1 MRLRALQVKDRTLF
15 ENFSAKAIEAL
26 NLAREEAR
34 RLEFVQVDTDHLLLG
49 LLAEGN
55 GVAARALR
63 LMGIDLRKARFAAE
77 QLFGRGY
84 THSSSLFFAP
94 ECQTVFTH
102 ALEIASQVEPVL
114 VDTQDLLLA
123 LLQQPRA
130 RSGELL
136 RHLGCDL
143 DDVQRHLMQVRA
155 QDLESPTPPPDPERA
170 VRPKHFSPRLLSDEG
185 REVYELAYQMAQSF
199 GHTLVGTEQLL
210 IALLAV
216 ERGLASQVLRA
227 NGLTRHDAEAIAHRV
242 IGRGSGTVQAK
253 HVLSHRAEQALN
265 AAWREAQARHH
276 DRVGTGHML
285 LGLLGLDA
293 GGALTIMD
301 LLKVNLS
308 GIQLDVEQAFEEQPR
323 ELEPHWGAAL
333 TEQ

>member
-1 MRLRALQVKDRTLF
+1 MF
-15 ENFSAKAIEAL
+15 ENFSPKAIEAL

-49 LLAEGN
+49 LLAQGN

-63 LMGIDLRKARFAAE
+63 LMGVDLRKARFAAE

-84 THSSSLFFAP
+84 THSSSLFFSP
-94 ECQTVFTH
+94 ECQSVFTQ
-102 ALEIASQVEPVL
+102 AVEIASQVEPVL

-123 LLQQPRA
+123 LLQHPRS

-136 RHLGCDL
+136 RQLGCDL

-170 VRPKHFSPRLLSDEG
+170 IRPKHFSPRLLNDEG
-185 REVYELAYQMAQSF
+185 RQVFELAYQMAQSF

-210 IALLAV
+210 IALLAADG
-216 ERGLASQVLRA
+216 GLASEVLRA
-227 NGLTRHDAEAIAHRV
+227 NGLTRHEAEAVAHRV

-253 HVLSHRAEQALN
+253 HVLSRRAEQALN

-301 LLKVNLS
+301 LLKINLS
-308 GIQLDVEQAFEEQPR
+308 GIQLDVEQAFEAQPR
-323 ELEPHWGAAL
+323 EVEPHWDDAAAL
-333 TEQ
+333 SEQ

>member
-1 MRLRALQVKDRTLF
+1 MF
-15 ENFSAKAIEAL
+15 ESFSAKAIEAL

-49 LLAEGN
+49 LLAEGS
-55 GVAARALR
+55 GVAARALGR
-63 LMGIDLRKARFAAE
+63 MAIDLRKARFAAE

-84 THSSSLFFAP
+84 THSSSLYFSP
-94 ECQTVFTH
+94 ECQSVFTE
-102 ALEIASQVEPVL
+102 ALRIASRVEPVL

-123 LLQQPRA
+123 LLQHPRA

-136 RHLGCDL
+136 RQLGCEL
-143 DDVQRHLMQVRA
+143 EDVQGHLMRVRA
-155 QDLESPTPPPDPERA
+155 QDLEAPTPPPDSERA
-170 VRPKHFSPRLLSDEG
+170 VRPRHFSPRLLTDEG
-185 REVYELAYQMAQSF
+185 REVYELAHRMAQSF

-216 ERGLASQVLRA
+216 DRGLAAQVLGS
-227 NGLTRHDAEAIAHRV
+227 NGLERSEAEAVAHRV
-242 IGRGSGTVQAK
+242 IGRGSGAIRAKQA
-253 HVLSHRAEQALN
+253 LSHRAEQALD
-265 AAWREAQARHH
+265 AAWREAQARGH

-308 GIQLDVEQAFEEQPR
+308 GIQLEVEQAFETVPHAV
-323 ELEPHWGAAL
+323 EPDGMAL
-333 TEQ
+333 TDS

>member
-1 MRLRALQVKDRTLF
+1 MF
-15 ENFSAKAIEAL
+15 ETFSAKAIEAL
-26 NLAREEAR
+26 SLAREEAR

-55 GVAARALR
+55 GVASRALG
-63 LMGIDLRKARFAAE
+63 LMGVDQRKARFAAE

-84 THSSSLFFAP
+84 THSSSLFFSP

-130 RSGELL
+130 RAGALL
-136 RHLGCDL
+136 KQLGCEL
-143 DDVQRHLMQVRA
+143 DDVQRHLMRVRA
-155 QDLESPTPPPDPERA
+155 QDLESPSPPPDPERA
-170 VRPKHFSPRLLSDEG
+170 IRPRHFSPRLLTPEG
-185 REVYELAYQMAQSF
+185 QEVYDLAHRMAESF

-216 ERGLASQVLRA
+216 ERGIASRVLGA
-227 NGLTRHDAEAIAHRV
+227 NGLGRRDAEAVAHRV
-242 IGRGSGTVQAK
+242 IGRGSGTIQAK
-253 HVLSHRAEQALN
+253 HVLSHRARQALD
-265 AAWREAQARHH
+265 AAWREAQARGH

-285 LGLLGLDA
+285 LGLLDLDA

-308 GIQLDVEQAFEEQPR
+308 GIQLDVEQAFEAQPR
-323 ELEPHWGAAL
+323 EVEPTVDGQTAM

>member
-1 MRLRALQVKDRTLF
+1 MF

-63 LMGIDLRKARFAAE
+63 LMGTDLRKARVAAE

-84 THSSSLFFAP
+84 THSSSPFFSP
-94 ECQTVFTH
+94 ECEAVFTG
-102 ALEIASQVEPVL
+102 ALEIASRVEPVL

-123 LLQQPRA
+123 LLKLPRA
-130 RSGELL
+130 RSGALL
-136 RHLGCDL
+136 RQLGFEL
-143 DDVQRHLMQVRA
+143 DDVQRQLMQVRA
-155 QDLESPTPPPDPERA
+155 QDLEAPSPPPDPERA
-170 VRPKHFSPRLLSDEG
+170 IRPKHFSPRLLTEEG
-185 REVYELAYQMAQSF
+185 REVYELAHSMARSF

-227 NGLTRHDAEAIAHRV
+227 NGLGRQDAEAVAHRV

-253 HVLSHRAEQALN
+253 HVLSHRAAQALD
-265 AAWREAQARHH
+265 AAWREALSRHH

-308 GIQLDVEQAFEEQPR
+308 GIQLDVEQAFEAQPR
-323 ELEPHWGAAL
+323 EVEPRWDGATAL

>member
-1 MRLRALQVKDRTLF
+1 MF

-55 GVAARALR
+55 GVAARSLG

-84 THSSSLFFAP
+84 TRSSSLFFSA

-102 ALEIASQVEPVL
+102 ALDIASLVEPVL

-130 RSGELL
+130 RSGALL
-136 RHLGCDL
+136 RQLGCEL
-143 DDVQRHLMQVRA
+143 DDVVRHLMQVRA

-170 VRPKHFSPRLLSDEG
+170 IRPKHFSPRLLTAEG
-185 REVYELAYQMAQSF
+185 HEVYDLAHHMARSF

-210 IALLAV
+210 VSLLAI

-227 NGLTRHDAEAIAHRV
+227 NGLSRHDAEAVAHRV
-242 IGRGSGTVQAK
+242 IGRGSGTVVAK
-253 HVLSHRAEQALN
+253 HVLSHRAEQALD
-265 AAWREAQARHH
+265 AAWREAQARQH
-276 DRVGTGHML
+276 DQVGTGHML
-285 LGLLGLDA
+285 LGLLDLDA

-308 GIQLDVEQAFEEQPR
+308 GIQLDVEQAFEAAPR
-323 ELEPHWGAAL
+323 EVEPAWDGQTAL
-333 TEQ
+333 TEL